1 MVAKK
6 VIEPNLDVWSGD
18 HCSVYPPLVDGVLF
32 SNRRLDVSAD
42 EPYMGDVMPTLLAIY
57 GVAPP
62 VPLDGKSLWPRLV
75 SSRLLAAAL
84 LVTLLGA
91 PGAGAAPAPP
101 KPPSREEELARI
113 RGEIDR
119 LHTQIAGLQAR
130 ESGAAGA
137 LERTELELRL
147 QEERLAEAA
156 AARELAE
163 QRVAEVEA
171 EVARLTE
178 NLAAVRRDLR
188 RRLVGLYRLGRHG
201 YLRLALVMKP
211 GDDLLAAVR
220 LLRFLVR
227 RDADTFARFVATRE
241 ELDGRREALLAERQ
255 EAEAWVSREAERRR
269 ELATALA
276 RQTAAIERLVAERRS
291 LAGRA
296 AELTDREQKL
306 AAFIDFLFGAHGNPV
321 SGVPIQDFR
330 GVLDWPVAG
339 RVTVGFGPR
348 RDPRYRTLVPH
359 NGVEI
364 ATTAG
369 APVRAVYPGRVLFA
383 SPFLGYG
390 PTVVLHHPGRVFTLY
405 AGLAGLSVG
414 RDAMVSLG
422 DVVGSAADSLYFEI
436 RVENR
441 PENPLDWLR

>member
-1 MVAKK
+1 M
-6 VIEPNLDVWSGD
+6 
-18 HCSVYPPLVDGVLF
+18 
-32 SNRRLDVSAD
+32 
-42 EPYMGDVMPTLLAIY
+42 
-57 GVAPP
+57 
-62 VPLDGKSLWPRLV
+62 
-75 SSRLLAAAL
+75 
-84 LVTLLGA
+84 
-91 PGAGAAPAPP
+91 PP

-119 LHTQIAGLQAR
+119 LHTEIAGLQAR

-156 AARELAE
+156 AAHELAE

-241 ELDGRREALLAERQ
+241 ELGDRRQALLAERQ
-255 EAEAWVSREAERRR
+255 EAEAWVTREAERRR

-276 RQTAAIERLVAERRS
+276 RQTTAIERLVAERRS

-296 AELTDREQKL
+296 AALTDREQKL

-348 RDPRYRTLVPH
+348 RDPRYQHPGAPQRGRDRHHGGRPGARRLPGAGALRLAVPGLRADRRPPPPGAGLH
-359 NGVEI
+359 PLRRARRPLGGAGRYGIVGRCRRLRRGLALLRDPRREPAGKPARLAEI
-364 ATTAG
+364 AGNHTT
-369 APVRAVYPGRVLFA
+369 
-383 SPFLGYG
+383 S
-390 PTVVLHHPGRVFTLY
+390 
-405 AGLAGLSVG
+405 
-414 RDAMVSLG
+414 
-422 DVVGSAADSLYFEI
+422 
-436 RVENR
+436 
-441 PENPLDWLR
+441 

>member
-1 MVAKK
+1 M
-6 VIEPNLDVWSGD
+6 P
-18 HCSVYPPLVDGVLF
+18 
-32 SNRRLDVSAD
+32 RRFV
-42 EPYMGDVMPTLLAIY
+42 
-57 GVAPP
+57 
-62 VPLDGKSLWPRLV
+62 
-75 SSRLLAAAL
+75 AAAL

-91 PGAGAAPAPP
+91 SGGAVPAQEKAPT
-101 KPPSREEELARI
+101 REEELARN
-113 RGEIDR
+113 RAEIDR
-119 LHTQIAGLQAR
+119 LHNQIAGLQVR

-137 LERTELELRL
+137 LERTGLEFRL
-147 QEERLAEAA
+147 QEERLAEAV
-156 AARELAE
+156 AARGLAE

-171 EVARLTE
+171 EVARLE
-178 NLAAVRRDLR
+178 EQLAAVRRDLR

-201 YLRLALVMKP
+201 YLRLALVMEP
-211 GDDLLAAVR
+211 GDDPLAAVR

-227 RDADTFARFVATRE
+227 RDADAFARFVATRE
-241 ELDGRREALLAERQ
+241 ELASRREALLAERR
-255 EAEAWVSREAERRR
+255 EADAWVAREEQRRR
-269 ELATALA
+269 GLATALA
-276 RQTAAIERLVAERRS
+276 RQTTAVERLVAERRS
-291 LAGRA
+291 LTGRA
-296 AELTDREQKL
+296 AELTNREQKL
-306 AAFIDFLFGAHGNPV
+306 AAFIDFLYGTHGGPV

-339 RVTVGFGPR
+339 RVTVAFGPR

-364 ATTAG
+364 ATAAG
-369 APVRAVYPGRVLFA
+369 AEVHAVYPGKVLFA

-390 PTVVLHHPGRVFTLY
+390 PTVVVHHPGRVFTLY